1 MAVNLPID
9 IMLYI
14 REIPEFNFD
23 IYALYLKDLIKWIF
37 AIDHCNYVR

>member
-23 IYALYLKDLIKWIF
+23 IYVLYLKDLIKWIF
-37 AIDHCNYVR
+37 AIDRCNYVR